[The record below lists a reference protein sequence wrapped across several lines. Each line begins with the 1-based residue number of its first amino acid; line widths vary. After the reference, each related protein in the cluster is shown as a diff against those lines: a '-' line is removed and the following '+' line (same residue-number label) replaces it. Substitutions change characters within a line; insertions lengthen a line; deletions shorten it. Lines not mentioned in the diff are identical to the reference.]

1 MFTFGNRL
9 TLRVNITKQGDLAK
23 GILDFGTIQ
32 SAEGAHFEG
41 YIAAIRIN
49 EQQLIQMVL
58 DYGTLKLP
66 DGRVFIGDFTICH

>member
-23 GILDFGTIQ
+23 GILDYGTIQ

-49 EQQLIQMVL
+49 E
-58 DYGTLKLP
+58 
-66 DGRVFIGDFTICH
+66 H